1 MYKRVGCYKL
11 MIENFELATKFAQNL
26 FEIEDERILAIENE
40 AILNKVPIITRD
52 VLKYMLF
59 VARSEKSSN
68 ILEIGTATG
77 YSGIFLAQAAAENK
91 GNFTSIEI
99 DENRYSEAVNN
110 FKKMDL
116 LNGKNN
122 LILGDALEEI
132 PKLYDLNKKY
142 DFIFMDAAK
151 GQYIH
156 YMPEVM
162 RLLKTGGTLVSDNV
176 MQDGS
181 IIESRFAVERRDRTI
196 HSRMR
201 EYLYELKHH
210 EELLTS
216 IIPLGDGVAVSVKL
230 DKKDTKVGE

>member
-91 GNFTSIEI
+91 GNFMSIEI

-110 FKKMDL
+110 FKEMDL
-116 LNGKNN
+116 LNSKNS

-151 GQYIH
+151 GQYRNFFKLLFPILSENGIMFIDNLLFRGMVTLESEDIPKR
-156 YMPEVM
+156 YKTIVT
-162 RLLKTGGTLVSDNV
+162 RLKVF
-176 MQDGS
+176 
-181 IIESRFAVERRDRTI
+181 I
-196 HSRMR
+196 
-201 EYLYELKHH
+201 
-210 EELLTS
+210 EELNENKNFVLL
-216 IIPLGDGVAVSVKL
+216 PFGDGIGIIKN
-230 DKKDTKVGE
+230 KI

>member
-1 MYKRVGCYKL
+1 

-91 GNFTSIEI
+91 GNFMSIEI

-110 FKKMDL
+110 FKEMDL
-116 LNGKNN
+116 LNSKNN

-151 GQYIH
+151 GQYRNFFKLLFPILSENGIMFIDNLLFRGMVTLESEDIPKR
-156 YMPEVM
+156 YKTIVT
-162 RLLKTGGTLVSDNV
+162 RLKVF
-176 MQDGS
+176 
-181 IIESRFAVERRDRTI
+181 I
-196 HSRMR
+196 
-201 EYLYELKHH
+201 
-210 EELLTS
+210 EELNENKNFVLL
-216 IIPLGDGVAVSVKL
+216 PFGDGIGIIKN
-230 DKKDTKVGE
+230 KI

>member
-1 MYKRVGCYKL
+1 

-59 VARSEKSSN
+59 IARSEKSSN

-77 YSGIFLAQAAAENK
+77 YSGIFLAQVAAENK

-110 FKKMDL
+110 FKEMDL
-116 LNGKNN
+116 LNSKNS

-151 GQYIH
+151 GQYRNFFKLLFPILSENGIMFIDNLLFRGMVTLESEDIPKR
-156 YMPEVM
+156 YKTIVT
-162 RLLKTGGTLVSDNV
+162 RLKVF
-176 MQDGS
+176 
-181 IIESRFAVERRDRTI
+181 I
-196 HSRMR
+196 
-201 EYLYELKHH
+201 
-210 EELLTS
+210 EELNENKNFVLL
-216 IIPLGDGVAVSVKL
+216 PFGDGIGIIKN
-230 DKKDTKVGE
+230 KI

>member
-1 MYKRVGCYKL
+1 

-59 VARSEKSSN
+59 IARSEKSSN

-77 YSGIFLAQAAAENK
+77 YSGIFLAQVAAENK
-91 GNFTSIEI
+91 GNFMSIEI

-151 GQYIH
+151 GQYRNFFKLLFPILSENGIMFIDNLLFRGMVTLESEDIPKR
-156 YMPEVM
+156 YKTIVT
-162 RLLKTGGTLVSDNV
+162 RLKVF
-176 MQDGS
+176 
-181 IIESRFAVERRDRTI
+181 I
-196 HSRMR
+196 
-201 EYLYELKHH
+201 
-210 EELLTS
+210 EELNENKNFVLL
-216 IIPLGDGVAVSVKL
+216 PFGDGIGIIKN
-230 DKKDTKVGE
+230 KI

>member
-1 MYKRVGCYKL
+1 MYKRVRCYKL

-59 VARSEKSSN
+59 IARSEKSSN

-77 YSGIFLAQAAAENK
+77 YSGIFLAQVAAENK

-110 FKKMDL
+110 FKEMDL
-116 LNGKNN
+116 LNSKNS

-151 GQYIH
+151 GQYRNFFKLLFPILSENGIMFIDNLLFRGMVTLENEDIPKR
-156 YMPEVM
+156 YKTIVT
-162 RLLKTGGTLVSDNV
+162 RLKVF
-176 MQDGS
+176 
-181 IIESRFAVERRDRTI
+181 I
-196 HSRMR
+196 
-201 EYLYELKHH
+201 
-210 EELLTS
+210 EELNENKNFVLL
-216 IIPLGDGVAVSVKL
+216 PFGDGIGIIKN
-230 DKKDTKVGE
+230 KI

>member
-1 MYKRVGCYKL
+1 

-26 FEIEDERILAIENE
+26 FKIEDERILAIENE

-59 VARSEKSSN
+59 IARSERSSN

-77 YSGIFLAQAAAENK
+77 YSGIFLAQVAAENK

-116 LNGKNN
+116 LNSKNN

-132 PKLYDLNKKY
+132 QKLYDLNKKY
-142 DFIFMDAAK
+142 DLIFMDAAK
-151 GQYIH
+151 GQYRNFFKLLFPILSENGIMFIDNLLFRGMVTLENEDIPKR
-156 YMPEVM
+156 YKTIVT
-162 RLLKTGGTLVSDNV
+162 RLKVF
-176 MQDGS
+176 
-181 IIESRFAVERRDRTI
+181 I
-196 HSRMR
+196 
-201 EYLYELKHH
+201 
-210 EELLTS
+210 EELNENKNFVLL
-216 IIPLGDGVAVSVKL
+216 PFGDGIGIIKN
-230 DKKDTKVGE
+230 KI

>member
-59 VARSEKSSN
+59 IARSEKSSN

-91 GNFTSIEI
+91 GNFMSIEI

-110 FKKMDL
+110 FKEMDL
-116 LNGKNN
+116 LNSKNS

-151 GQYIH
+151 GQYRNFFKLLFPILSENGIMFIDNLLFRGMVTLESEDIPKR
-156 YMPEVM
+156 YKTIVT
-162 RLLKTGGTLVSDNV
+162 RLKVF
-176 MQDGS
+176 
-181 IIESRFAVERRDRTI
+181 I
-196 HSRMR
+196 
-201 EYLYELKHH
+201 
-210 EELLTS
+210 EELNENKNFVLL
-216 IIPLGDGVAVSVKL
+216 PFGDGIGIIKN
-230 DKKDTKVGE
+230 KI

>member
-1 MYKRVGCYKL
+1 MYKRVRCYKL

-59 VARSEKSSN
+59 IVRSEKSYN

-77 YSGIFLAQAAAENK
+77 YSGIFLAQVAAENK

-110 FKKMDL
+110 FKEMDL
-116 LNGKNN
+116 LNSKNS

-151 GQYIH
+151 GQYRNFFKLLFPILSENGIMFIDNLLFRGMVTLESEDIPKR
-156 YMPEVM
+156 YKTIVT
-162 RLLKTGGTLVSDNV
+162 RLKVF
-176 MQDGS
+176 
-181 IIESRFAVERRDRTI
+181 I
-196 HSRMR
+196 
-201 EYLYELKHH
+201 
-210 EELLTS
+210 EELNENKNFVLL
-216 IIPLGDGVAVSVKL
+216 PFGDGIGIIKN
-230 DKKDTKVGE
+230 KI

>member
-1 MYKRVGCYKL
+1 

-59 VARSEKSSN
+59 IARSEKSSN

-77 YSGIFLAQAAAENK
+77 YSGIFLAQVAAENK

-110 FKKMDL
+110 FKEMDL
-116 LNGKNN
+116 LNSKNS

-151 GQYIH
+151 GQYRNFFKLLFPILSENGIMFIDNLLFRGMVTLESEDIPKR
-156 YMPEVM
+156 YKTIVT
-162 RLLKTGGTLVSDNV
+162 RLKVF
-176 MQDGS
+176 
-181 IIESRFAVERRDRTI
+181 I
-196 HSRMR
+196 
-201 EYLYELKHH
+201 
-210 EELLTS
+210 EELNENKNLVLL
-216 IIPLGDGVAVSVKL
+216 PFGDGIGIIKN
-230 DKKDTKVGE
+230 KI

>member
-1 MYKRVGCYKL
+1 MYKRVMCYKL

-59 VARSEKSSN
+59 IARSEKSSN

-77 YSGIFLAQAAAENK
+77 YSGIFLAQVAAENK

-110 FKKMDL
+110 FKEMDL
-116 LNGKNN
+116 LNSKNS

-151 GQYIH
+151 GQYRNFFKLLFPILSENGIMFIDNLLFRGMVTLESEDIPRR
-156 YMPEVM
+156 YKTIVT
-162 RLLKTGGTLVSDNV
+162 RLKVF
-176 MQDGS
+176 
-181 IIESRFAVERRDRTI
+181 I
-196 HSRMR
+196 
-201 EYLYELKHH
+201 
-210 EELLTS
+210 EELNENKNFVLL
-216 IIPLGDGVAVSVKL
+216 PFGDGIGIIKN
-230 DKKDTKVGE
+230 KI

>member
-1 MYKRVGCYKL
+1 MYKRVRCYKL

-59 VARSEKSSN
+59 IARSEKSSN

-91 GNFTSIEI
+91 GNFMSIEI

-110 FKKMDL
+110 FKEMDL
-116 LNGKNN
+116 LNSKNS

-151 GQYIH
+151 GQYRNFFKLLFPILSENGIMFIDNLLFRGMVTLESEDIPKR
-156 YMPEVM
+156 YKTIVT
-162 RLLKTGGTLVSDNV
+162 RLKVF
-176 MQDGS
+176 
-181 IIESRFAVERRDRTI
+181 I
-196 HSRMR
+196 
-201 EYLYELKHH
+201 
-210 EELLTS
+210 EELNENKNFVLL
-216 IIPLGDGVAVSVKL
+216 PFGDGIGIIKN
-230 DKKDTKVGE
+230 KI

>member
-1 MYKRVGCYKL
+1 MYKRVRCYKL

-59 VARSEKSSN
+59 IARSEKSSN

-77 YSGIFLAQAAAENK
+77 YSGIFLAQVAAENK

-116 LNGKNN
+116 LNSKNN

-151 GQYIH
+151 GQYRNFFKLLFPILSENGIMFIDNLLFRGMVTLESEDIPKR
-156 YMPEVM
+156 YKTIVT
-162 RLLKTGGTLVSDNV
+162 RLKVF
-176 MQDGS
+176 
-181 IIESRFAVERRDRTI
+181 I
-196 HSRMR
+196 
-201 EYLYELKHH
+201 
-210 EELLTS
+210 EELNENKNFVLL
-216 IIPLGDGVAVSVKL
+216 PFGDGIGIIKN
-230 DKKDTKVGE
+230 KI

>member
-1 MYKRVGCYKL
+1 

-59 VARSEKSSN
+59 IARSEKSSN

-77 YSGIFLAQAAAENK
+77 YSGIFLAQVAAENK

-110 FKKMDL
+110 FKEMDL
-116 LNGKNN
+116 LNSKNS
-122 LILGDALEEI
+122 LKLGDALEEI

-151 GQYIH
+151 GQYRNFFKLLFPILSENGIMFIDNLLFRGMVTLESEDIPKR
-156 YMPEVM
+156 YKTIVT
-162 RLLKTGGTLVSDNV
+162 RLKVF
-176 MQDGS
+176 
-181 IIESRFAVERRDRTI
+181 I
-196 HSRMR
+196 
-201 EYLYELKHH
+201 
-210 EELLTS
+210 EELNENKNFVLL
-216 IIPLGDGVAVSVKL
+216 PFGDGIGIIKN
-230 DKKDTKVGE
+230 KI

>member
-1 MYKRVGCYKL
+1 MYKRVRCYKL

-77 YSGIFLAQAAAENK
+77 YSGIFLAQVAAENK

-110 FKKMDL
+110 FKEMDL
-116 LNGKNN
+116 LNSKNS

-151 GQYIH
+151 GQYRNFFKLLFPILSENGIMFIDNLLFRGMVTLESEDIPKR
-156 YMPEVM
+156 YKTIVT
-162 RLLKTGGTLVSDNV
+162 RLKVF
-176 MQDGS
+176 
-181 IIESRFAVERRDRTI
+181 I
-196 HSRMR
+196 
-201 EYLYELKHH
+201 
-210 EELLTS
+210 EELNENKNFVLL
-216 IIPLGDGVAVSVKL
+216 PFGDGIGIIKN
-230 DKKDTKVGE
+230 KI

>member
-1 MYKRVGCYKL
+1 MYKRVRCYKL

-59 VARSEKSSN
+59 IARSEKSSN

-77 YSGIFLAQAAAENK
+77 YSGIFLAQVAAENK

-110 FKKMDL
+110 FKEMDL
-116 LNGKNN
+116 LNSKNS

-132 PKLYDLNKKY
+132 PKLYDINKKY

-151 GQYIH
+151 GQYRNFFKLLFPILSENGIMFIDNLLFRGMVTLESEDIPKR
-156 YMPEVM
+156 YKTIVT
-162 RLLKTGGTLVSDNV
+162 RLKVF
-176 MQDGS
+176 
-181 IIESRFAVERRDRTI
+181 I
-196 HSRMR
+196 
-201 EYLYELKHH
+201 
-210 EELLTS
+210 EELNENKNFVLL
-216 IIPLGDGVAVSVKL
+216 PFGDGIGIIKN
-230 DKKDTKVGE
+230 KI